1 MRQISWLVLLGALTI
16 GATACGG
23 GGDAPTAE
31 SPAAVEEAP
40 VAIPIPST
48 APQAATTPPLDTVVV
63 GSLPPELIASTN
75 ANQRVQE
82 VQRNRPDPFARVA
95 TAPIVQ
101 VERTAQPTQ
110 PGQSSAA
117 PQPSR
122 NTNSSGNGSGNGSG
136 GSLQPGQLAPIPNLV
151 PGAGR
156 AAAPQLPPEPQPS
169 LARAVQVSGVVQIG
183 NVPYAIVTAPNE
195 PTSRYVRVGQML
207 SNGEVLVK
215 RIEMSQGYEPVVILE
230 QLGVEV
236 VRSVGSGGGAPTT

>member
-1 MRQISWLVLLGALTI
+1 MRQISWLVLLGVLAI
-16 GATACGG
+16 GATACDGG
-23 GGDAPTAE
+23 GTPTAE
-31 SPAAVEEAP
+31 SPVAVEEAP

-75 ANQRVQE
+75 ANQRVQD

-101 VERTAQPTQ
+101 VERTAQPAQ
-110 PGQSSAA
+110 PAQSAA
-117 PQPSR
+117 PQQSR
-122 NTNSSGNGSGNGSG
+122 PNNGSG
-136 GSLQPGQLAPIPNLV
+136 GLQPSQLAPIPNLV

-156 AAAPQLPPEPQPS
+156 ATPQLPPEPQPS

-215 RIEMSQGYEPVVILE
+215 RIDMSQGYEPVVVLE

-236 VRSVGSGGGAPTT
+236 VRSVGGGGAPTT